1 MKDVNDNK
9 KFKVKSKLSMH
20 KDRIFVSEKG
30 ETLNTE
36 SETSETLNDFFSNIV
51 KNLNI
56 PRYSRTDSV
65 TENITDS
72 TLKAIL
78 KYKDHPDTN
87 IIAI

>member
-1 MKDVNDNK
+1 MITKCL
-9 KFKVKSKLSMH
+9 KSNLSARCIRN
-20 KDRIFVSEKG
+20 RIFVCEKG
-30 ETLNTE
+30 ETLKAE